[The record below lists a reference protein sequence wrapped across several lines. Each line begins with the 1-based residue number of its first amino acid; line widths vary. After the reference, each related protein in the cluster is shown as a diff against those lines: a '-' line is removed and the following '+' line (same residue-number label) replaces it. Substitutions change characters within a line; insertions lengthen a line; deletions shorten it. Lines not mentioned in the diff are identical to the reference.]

1 MSSLRLG
8 ILVDSL
14 SKQQSLTSMIAQ
26 AGHSIAFRA
35 LVSIAP
41 EDLPDLDRAVDAW
54 IVDSASDSTAD
65 SEVLGENP
73 DVQANAAL
81 DFLLENTKVPV
92 ILSDSSD
99 CVPGSEAHAAW
110 LRRMTQ
116 RLEHLSGEVNLQQM
130 PRATSVW
137 VLAASTG
144 GPAAVKEFLAELPGD
159 LGLAFVYVQHID
171 SHYTTT
177 LVRMMNAAGRYAAGL
192 ASHGAVLQPDSLVL
206 VTAERRV
213 DILDNGTLALTREPW
228 GGRYAPSIDQVV
240 ANVARTYRERAGLIV
255 FTGMGDDGAASSRL
269 IKQQGGQVWAQSPA
283 SCTSPSMPESALA
296 TNCVSYQGTPVELAR
311 QLTQHIYRTTNQRKA
326 L

>member
-1 MSSLRLG
+1 
-8 ILVDSL
+8 
-14 SKQQSLTSMIAQ
+14 MIAQ

-206 VTAERRV
+206 VTA
-213 DILDNGTLALTREPW
+213 
-228 GGRYAPSIDQVV
+228 
-240 ANVARTYRERAGLIV
+240 
-255 FTGMGDDGAASSRL
+255 
-269 IKQQGGQVWAQSPA
+269 
-283 SCTSPSMPESALA
+283 
-296 TNCVSYQGTPVELAR
+296 
-311 QLTQHIYRTTNQRKA
+311 
-326 L
+326 